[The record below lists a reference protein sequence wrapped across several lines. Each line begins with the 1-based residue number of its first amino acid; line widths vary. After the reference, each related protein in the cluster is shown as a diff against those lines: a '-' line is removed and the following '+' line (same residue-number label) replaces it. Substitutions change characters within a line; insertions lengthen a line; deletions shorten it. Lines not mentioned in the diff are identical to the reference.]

1 MSVSTTCTGD
11 RGVGIGVAGAGVPAT
26 GTGVSAG
33 VGIGAVGAGVPAVG
47 IGVSAGVGIGA
58 AGAGVPAETKYIVTS
73 HPPASCCPSAE
84 QRMHCIAASST
95 QIRNAGEP

>member
-11 RGVGIGVAGAGVPAT
+11 RGVGTGVAGAGVPAT
-26 GTGVSAG
+26 GTGASAG
-33 VGIGAVGAGVPAVG
+33 VAAVG
-47 IGVSAGVGIGA
+47 IGVSAAVGIGA